1 MLSCGPHRTDLQNRL
16 TAVRGILDA
25 THSSNTPPSG
35 LDISREARGM
45 SVVLLY
51 AAYENLLVSLCRS
64 LLETAIQ
71 LRVGNRRL
79 KPGLQ
84 VFAAYNKLQA
94 ITSVTPPKLWG
105 DFGFDLIDTLTSSN
119 ACTISPELFPNDGS
133 NMRRSQV
140 TTFCRVFNLGDPA
153 PVLREVWSRL
163 DTIVTERNG
172 IAHGRL
178 TPDEVGR
185 NYSITDMMG
194 LVAIWDERWND
205 FLTWVEGQASTRDFF
220 RTHH

>member
-1 MLSCGPHRTDLQNRL
+1 MLSCAPHRADLQNRL
-16 TAVRGILDA
+16 TSVRGILDA
-25 THSSNTPPSG
+25 TRSSNPYTNLP
-35 LDISREARGM
+35 DISREARGV

-64 LLETAIQ
+64 LLESAIH

-84 VFAAYNKLQA
+84 VVAAYSKLQA
-94 ITSVTPPKLWG
+94 INSVAPTKIWEG
-105 DFGFDLIDTLTSSN
+105 FGFDLVDTITNSN
-119 ACTISPELFPNDGS
+119 TCTISPDLFPHDGS

-140 TTFCRVFNLGDPA
+140 ATFCRVFNLGDPA
-153 PVLREVWSRL
+153 PVLREVWNRL

-185 NYSITDMMG
+185 SYSITDIIE
-194 LVAIWDERWND
+194 LVTIWDGRWND

-220 RTHH
+220 RTHR